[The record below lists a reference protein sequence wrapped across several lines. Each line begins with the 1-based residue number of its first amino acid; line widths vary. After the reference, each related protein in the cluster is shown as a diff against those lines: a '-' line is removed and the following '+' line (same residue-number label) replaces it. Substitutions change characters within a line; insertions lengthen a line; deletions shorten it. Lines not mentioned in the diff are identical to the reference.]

1 MGFVDDDSD
10 SEAEGKTL
18 KSQADEEAT
27 LADGKG
33 SPFQSHSN
41 SHHVSSPHGPRTPT
55 TKNNDLLSITR
66 VRRKGITESEEIWE
80 ELEDDALAE
89 LSPFGGRKSS
99 ARSTSSLRL
108 ASRGNPMDENPDE
121 STALLARSG
130 TGRSYR
136 DRRRRRSTPI
146 LENQERER
154 RRRSASSQEALG
166 GWWKMKTWWRGRR
179 RKDKGKNTS
188 NGNGSGHGDSA

>member
-33 SPFQSHSN
+33 SPFTSHSN
-41 SHHVSSPHGPRTPT
+41 FHRISSSNDPRTPT
-55 TKNNDLLSITR
+55 MKNNDLLSITR

-89 LSPFGGRKSS
+89 FSPFARRKSS

-108 ASRGNPMDENPDE
+108 PSRGNAMDENSDE
-121 STALLARSG
+121 TTALLARSG

-166 GWWKMKTWWRGRR
+166 GWWKMKTWWRGRE
-179 RKDKGKNTS
+179 RKDKGKDTS
-188 NGNGSGHGDSA
+188 NGNGNGHGNSA